1 MLTEE
6 VSFHMEKTLPRGSW
20 EPNIDNWIYWA
31 IIVHYQLPKGLK
43 EQNTLDV
50 EYGPQECA

>member
-1 MLTEE
+1 MKK

-20 EPNIDNWIYWA
+20 EPNIGHWIHWA
-31 IIVHYQLPKGLK
+31 VIAQYQLSKGLK

-50 EYGPQECA
+50 EYGPEECS